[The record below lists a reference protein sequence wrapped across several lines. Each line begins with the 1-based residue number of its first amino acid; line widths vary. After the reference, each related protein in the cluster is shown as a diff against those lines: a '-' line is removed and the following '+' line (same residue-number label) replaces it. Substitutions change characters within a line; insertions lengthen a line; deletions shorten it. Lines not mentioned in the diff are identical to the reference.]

1 MECLGTMEGSFKEEE
16 IDHVNT
22 FVTDDPLI

>member
-1 MECLGTMEGSFKEEE
+1 MEYLGTMKGSFKEEE

-22 FVTDDPLI
+22 FVTDNPLI